1 MRVFFLL
8 AAALTALGQT
18 AWNEQGIV
26 HTRLSPQAKLHS
38 LPVSAVQ
45 LGEGF
50 WEQRRETNRKVS
62 IPTLYQELEGHGI
75 LDNFRR
81 LSGAKQ
87 VARRGPLYTDSDLY
101 KWMEAVAFE
110 IHSGHREHEALLK
123 RVISEV
129 LAAQEPSGYL
139 NTYYT
144 GERADQRHTNM
155 AHGHELYCLGHLLQA
170 GVAYYRATGERTLLD
185 CGIRFVRYLQANFGE
200 KGKPLFEGHPE
211 IEMALVEAYRTTGD
225 KSLLK
230 FAGYLLESDPR
241 LRLRQSDLI
250 YLFTGKP
257 FTERT
262 QFEGHAVRAQ
272 YAASGATDYFLET
285 GARTYA
291 DTLDRLW
298 DDLVNRKMYITG
310 GTGSR
315 ASGEA
320 FGEPYELPNE
330 LAYTESCAAIANMMW
345 NWRMLQRTGD
355 AKYADVIERALYNGV
370 NSGLS
375 LDGKLYCY
383 RNPLEL
389 VGSQS
394 DTIRNP
400 WYDTTCCPPNLQRVL
415 ASLPGYFYS
424 TASTGVFV
432 HLFHSGTMR
441 GKLEN
446 GTKITIEQETKYP
459 WEGLVRLKVSPE
471 TEQEFTL
478 FVRVPAWSERT
489 GLTVNGESVGTI
501 PAAGSY
507 APIRRKWKPGDMVE
521 LSLDMQVRHTKAN
534 ARVRDNVG
542 KVAVERGPLVYCL
555 EGVDQPAAAAVERVA
570 LKAGA
575 KSRWEPSLLG
585 GVVSIEHEASAAAG
599 DDTRLYAPA
608 TVEKRA
614 DVTVKLVP
622 YYAFANRGT
631 TRMIVWIPSAN

>member
-1 MRVFFLL
+1 
-8 AAALTALGQT
+8 
-18 AWNEQGIV
+18 
-26 HTRLSPQAKLHS
+26 
-38 LPVSAVQ
+38 
-45 LGEGF
+45 
-50 WEQRRETNRKVS
+50 
-62 IPTLYQELEGHGI
+62 
-75 LDNFRR
+75 
-81 LSGAKQ
+81 
-87 VARRGPLYTDSDLY
+87 
-101 KWMEAVAFE
+101 
-110 IHSGHREHEALLK
+110 
-123 RVISEV
+123 
-129 LAAQEPSGYL
+129 
-139 NTYYT
+139 
-144 GERADQRHTNM
+144 
-155 AHGHELYCLGHLLQA
+155 
-170 GVAYYRATGERTLLD
+170 
-185 CGIRFVRYLQANFGE
+185 
-200 KGKPLFEGHPE
+200 
-211 IEMALVEAYRTTGD
+211 
-225 KSLLK
+225 
-230 FAGYLLESDPR
+230 
-241 LRLRQSDLI
+241 
-250 YLFTGKP
+250 
-257 FTERT
+257 
-262 QFEGHAVRAQ
+262 
-272 YAASGATDYFLET
+272 
-285 GARTYA
+285 
-291 DTLDRLW
+291 
-298 DDLVNRKMYITG
+298 
-310 GTGSR
+310 
-315 ASGEA
+315 
-320 FGEPYELPNE
+320 
-330 LAYTESCAAIANMMW
+330 MMW